1 MSDADPYA
9 VLVAPLN
16 ATGIP
21 YMVTGAH
28 AASMYGEMRFTEDLD
43 VVMQVNRGDAKRLH
57 AVFRAPAYYIA
68 PLEAIEA
75 EAARDVHGHFNIM
88 HNETSLRMDVH
99 VAGREA
105 SAKDEFERRTSRIIR
120 GETVWFTSPETLIV
134 SKLRYVRAG
143 GGDHH
148 VRDIAGMLRV
158 SGDQMD
164 HVLLERTIHASRL
177 DSEWERVPKPAR

>member
-28 AASMYGEMRFTEDLD
+28 AVSMYGEMRFTEDLD

-75 EAARDVHGHFNIM
+75 
-88 HNETSLRMDVH
+88 
-99 VAGREA
+99 
-105 SAKDEFERRTSRIIR
+105 
-120 GETVWFTSPETLIV
+120 
-134 SKLRYVRAG
+134 
-143 GGDHH
+143 
-148 VRDIAGMLRV
+148 IAPDNR
-158 SGDQMD
+158 
-164 HVLLERTIHASRL
+164 
-177 DSEWERVPKPAR
+177 